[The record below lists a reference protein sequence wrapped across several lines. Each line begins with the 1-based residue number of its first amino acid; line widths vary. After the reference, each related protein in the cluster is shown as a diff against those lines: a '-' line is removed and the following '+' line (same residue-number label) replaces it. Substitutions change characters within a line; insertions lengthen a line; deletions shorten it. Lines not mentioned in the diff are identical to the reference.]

1 MLYDYPPPDM
11 HLNEPVNFFWGGFR
25 GCAEASCWMLTGERQ
40 SSRIRA
46 RYLRAI
52 LRQNVG
58 YFDSESSSTS
68 EVVNS
73 VSADTTVVQ
82 EAISEKVSSL

>member
-1 MLYDYPPPDM
+1 
-11 HLNEPVNFFWGGFR
+11 
-25 GCAEASCWMLTGERQ
+25 MLTGERQ

-58 YFDSESSSTS
+58 FFDNESSSTS

>member
-1 MLYDYPPPDM
+1 
-11 HLNEPVNFFWGGFR
+11 
-25 GCAEASCWMLTGERQ
+25 MLTGERQ

-73 VSADTTVVQ
+73 VSADTMVVQ

>member
-1 MLYDYPPPDM
+1 
-11 HLNEPVNFFWGGFR
+11 
-25 GCAEASCWMLTGERQ
+25 MLTGERQ

-58 YFDSESSSTS
+58 YFDNESSSTS

-73 VSADTTVVQ
+73 VSADTQVVQ